1 METTLSPVFLSYDM
15 PPNLIV
21 TSYRAI
27 DPNCRNA
34 FSWTKQYPTPKGY
47 VSTTDFNPARSYILT
62 KTSPDKIVDGWTCD
76 GQWNWEDAP
85 HRVRERLTKRMVEQ
99 YLGYVKKVQKVGSS
113 WVLEGPHEV
122 DSNDGSVSRLWLC
135 ADFSYCQLR
144 GKDGVEV
151 SISRKV
157 QSSLS
162 IWEEREKGL
171 LTQDSKYLRVKV
183 AISDDPNRMDSKE
196 FVSWTTDTLNS
207 PAWDGAD
214 LSVGEYWNKNGS
226 QYTDEEMG
234 RIPVVEVKSNSFGK
248 TAKYPADKVY
258 RVMTMDQWSE
268 DVRGEMSKYLGL
280 KPSDYLGFVKKA
292 MRWLNGLKLSRRN
305 FCTCS
310 YIHSC
315 SNICFWCCSI

>member
-183 AISDDPNRMDSKE
+183 AISDTRIVWIVKN
-196 FVSWTTDTLNS
+196 
-207 PAWDGAD
+207 
-214 LSVGEYWNKNGS
+214 LSVGLLTHLILLHGMVLIS
-226 QYTDEEMG
+226 QSGNIGIKMVHNTQMKKWEG
-234 RIPVVEVKSNSFGK
+234 F
-248 TAKYPADKVY
+248 
-258 RVMTMDQWSE
+258 Q
-268 DVRGEMSKYLGL
+268 LL
-280 KPSDYLGFVKKA
+280 K
-292 MRWLNGLKLSRRN
+292 
-305 FCTCS
+305 
-310 YIHSC
+310 
-315 SNICFWCCSI
+315 